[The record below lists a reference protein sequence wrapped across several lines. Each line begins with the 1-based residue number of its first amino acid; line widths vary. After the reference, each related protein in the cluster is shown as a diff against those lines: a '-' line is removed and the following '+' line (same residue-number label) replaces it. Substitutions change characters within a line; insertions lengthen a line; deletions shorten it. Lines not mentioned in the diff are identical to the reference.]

1 MQTLASSATKSEAGK
16 VCRRENF
23 DRPPASPEADVL
35 ESKERFRRLVERS
48 ADSVAMVDCEMRY
61 LSVSSRWE
69 TDGAIGC
76 GEAIGRSHWELFPN
90 LPEYWQQNARACLTG
105 VLEYSEFVT
114 GRSPVC
120 EAEQIEGCGSGRV
133 KWVFLPWKNCS
144 GAIGGL
150 LLFAEKIAEELA
162 PKNCYH
168 KLTSN
173 VKTPQ
178 LEIKRKLT
186 PIALDNAADTVFF
199 TSAEGQICYA
209 NKAACNLF
217 GYSES
222 ELLNLTVSDI
232 DSQFSVSDWPELWE
246 KLKQQSKFTF
256 KATYKTR
263 NGACFPVEVKV
274 NYLEYGGC
282 EYCCAIARDISARIA
297 AESALLEAKEQL
309 QAVLDAV
316 PGLVSWV
323 SSDLRYLGVNR
334 HLATAYQMPAEIFS
348 GQKVGFLDTSPK
360 FNDLVYDFF
369 ASPQKKTS
377 QEVITN
383 IRGEDKT
390 YLIVAQK
397 YQKNTAAVFVGLD
410 ITESKQSLF
419 ALQESEERL
428 RQQAAK
434 LEQTL
439 LVLQR
444 TQTQL
449 IQTEKMSSL
458 GQLVAG
464 IAHEINN
471 PVSFISGNV
480 SHATGYIQ
488 ELLKSIE
495 LYQKHYPDPVAEIQD
510 WMEDLDLDFIKKD
523 LPKLLNSMK
532 VGSQR
537 IRDVVR
543 SLRLFSRTDAAQ
555 MKPVDIHEGLDST
568 VLILQNR
575 LQAKGGRPGISL
587 IKEYA
592 DLPRIRCYPGQLNQV
607 FMHLLTNAIDALEE
621 GGRNPQRCGTIQ
633 SQSLLSAGGS
643 ETEIFNPEIRIRTF
657 LVSSSEVA
665 IAISDNG
672 PGMTEEVLDC
682 IFDPL
687 FTTKCPETS
696 TGLGLAISQHLVVEK
711 HGGQLHCVS
720 RPGQGTE
727 LIVKIAIG
735 ND

>member
-1 MQTLASSATKSEAGK
+1 VQTKPVKQEIRLGRYADGTIPIAHQH
-16 VCRRENF
+16 
-23 DRPPASPEADVL
+23 PPEAAVS
-35 ESKERFRRLVERS
+35 ESKDRLRRLVERS
-48 ADSVAMVDCEMRY
+48 ADAVAMVDCEMRY
-61 LSVSSRWE
+61 LSVSHRWE
-69 TDGAIGC
+69 IDC
-76 GEAIGRSHWELFPN
+76 GLGGDEARGGYHWELFPN
-90 LPEYWQQNARACLTG
+90 LPEYWQENARAILAG
-105 VLEYSEFVT
+105 VLEYSEFVVVA
-114 GRSPVC
+114 RSPVSV
-120 EAEQIEGCGSGRV
+120 AGQIEGGVSASV
-133 KWVFLPWKNCS
+133 KWVFRPWKNHE

-150 LLFAEKIAEELA
+150 ILFAEKIAET
-162 PKNCYH
+162 NCYN
-168 KLTSN
+168 KLPSE
-173 VKTPQ
+173 VKTPLLETSPQ
-178 LEIKRKLT
+178 LT
-186 PIALDNAADTVFF
+186 QIALDNAADIVFF
-199 TSAEGQICYA
+199 TTSDGRICYA
-209 NKAACNLF
+209 NKAACHQG

-232 DSQFSVSDWPELWE
+232 DSQLSASDWLDHWVE
-246 KLKQQSKFTF
+246 LKQQSNLTF
-256 KATYKTR
+256 ETSYKTKD
-263 NGACFPVEVKV
+263 GTCFPVEVKV

-282 EYCCAIARDISARIA
+282 EYCCAIARDISARQ

-323 SSDLRYLGVNR
+323 SSDLCYLGVNR
-334 HLATAYQMPAEIFS
+334 HLASAYQMPAELFT

-369 ASPQKKTS
+369 ASAQKKTS
-377 QEVITN
+377 QEVTAS
-383 IRGEDKT
+383 IRGENKT

-397 YQKNTAAVFVGLD
+397 YHKNTAAVFVGLD

-439 LVLQR
+439 LVLRQ

-488 ELLKSIE
+488 ELLRSID
-495 LYQKHYPDPVAEIQD
+495 LYQKYYPHPVPEIQD
-510 WMEDLDLDFIKKD
+510 MMEELDLEFIKKD

-532 VGSQR
+532 VGSER

-543 SLRLFSRTDAAQ
+543 SLRLFSRTDEAQ
-555 MKPVDIHEGLDST
+555 MKPADIHEGLDST

-587 IKEYA
+587 VKEYG
-592 DLPRIRCYPGQLNQV
+592 DLPRVRCYPGQLNQV

-621 GGRNPQRCGTIQ
+621 GGRNPEKYGTIKN
-633 SQSLLSAGGS
+633 QSLLSAGGS
-643 ETEIFNPEIRIRTF
+643 GAEIFNPEIRIRTE
-657 LVSSSEVA
+657 VVGESEIA

-672 PGMTEEVLDC
+672 PGMTEEVLCC
-682 IFDPL
+682 IFEPL
-687 FTTKCPETS
+687 FTTKSQATS

-711 HGGQLHCVS
+711 HGGELQCVS

>member
-1 MQTLASSATKSEAGK
+1 MQTKPVKQEIRLGRYADGTIPIAHQH
-16 VCRRENF
+16 
-23 DRPPASPEADVL
+23 PPEAAVS
-35 ESKERFRRLVERS
+35 ESKDRLRRLVERS
-48 ADSVAMVDCEMRY
+48 ADAVAMVDCEMRY
-61 LSVSSRWE
+61 LSVSHRWE
-69 TDGAIGC
+69 IDC
-76 GEAIGRSHWELFPN
+76 GLGGGQARGGYHWALFPN
-90 LPEYWQQNARACLTG
+90 LPEYWQENARAILAG
-105 VLEYSEFVT
+105 VLEYSEFVVV
-114 GRSPVC
+114 GRSPVSV
-120 EAEQIEGCGSGRV
+120 AGQIEGGVSASV
-133 KWVFLPWKNCS
+133 KWVFRPWKNHE

-150 LLFAEKIAEELA
+150 ILFAEKIAET
-162 PKNCYH
+162 NCYN
-168 KLTSN
+168 KLPSE
-173 VKTPQ
+173 VKTPLLETSPQ
-178 LEIKRKLT
+178 LT
-186 PIALDNAADTVFF
+186 QIALDNAADIVFF
-199 TSAEGQICYA
+199 TTSDGRICYA
-209 NKAACNLF
+209 NKAACHQG

-232 DSQFSVSDWPELWE
+232 DSQLSASDWLDHWVE
-246 KLKQQSKFTF
+246 LKQQSNLTF
-256 KATYKTR
+256 ETSYKTKD
-263 NGACFPVEVKV
+263 GTCFPVEVKV

-282 EYCCAIARDISARIA
+282 EYCCAIARDISARQ

-323 SSDLRYLGVNR
+323 SSDLCYLGVNR
-334 HLATAYQMPAEIFS
+334 HLASAYQMPAELFT

-369 ASPQKKTS
+369 ASAQKKTS
-377 QEVITN
+377 QEVTAS
-383 IRGEDKT
+383 IRGENKT

-397 YQKNTAAVFVGLD
+397 YHKNTAAVFVGLD

-439 LVLQR
+439 LVLRQ

-488 ELLKSIE
+488 ELLRSID
-495 LYQKHYPDPVAEIQD
+495 LYQKYYPDPVPEIQD
-510 WMEDLDLDFIKKD
+510 MMEELDLEFIKKD

-532 VGSQR
+532 VGSER

-543 SLRLFSRTDAAQ
+543 SLRLFSRTDEAQ
-555 MKPVDIHEGLDST
+555 MKPADIHEGLDST

-587 IKEYA
+587 VKEYG
-592 DLPRIRCYPGQLNQV
+592 DLPRVRCYPGQLNQV

-621 GGRNPQRCGTIQ
+621 GGRNPQKYGTMQ
-633 SQSLLSAGGS
+633 TQSLLSSGGS
-643 ETEIFNPEIRIRTF
+643 ISELFNPEIRIRTEM
-657 LVSSSEVA
+657 VGEGEIA

-672 PGMTEEVLDC
+672 PGMTEEVLGC
-682 IFDPL
+682 IFEPL
-687 FTTKCPETS
+687 FTTKCPDTS

-711 HGGQLHCVS
+711 HGGELHCVS

>member
-1 MQTLASSATKSEAGK
+1 MQTKPVQQQSPGLGRYADGTIPIAH
-16 VCRRENF
+16 
-23 DRPPASPEADVL
+23 PPAEATVF
-35 ESKERFRRLVERS
+35 ESKERFQRLVERS

-61 LSVSSRWE
+61 LSVSRRWE
-69 TDGAIGC
+69 TDC
-76 GEAIGRSHWELFPN
+76 GFGGGEVIGRSHWELFPN
-90 LPEYWQQNARACLTG
+90 LPEYWQQNARACLAG
-105 VLEYSEFVT
+105 VLEYSEFVVWRST
-114 GRSPVC
+114 GSV
-120 EAEQIEGCGSGRV
+120 AGQIGGAVGTSV
-133 KWVFLPWKNCS
+133 KWVFRPWKNSS

-150 LLFAEKIAEELA
+150 ILFASEIAEDFAET
-162 PKNCYH
+162 NCY
-168 KLTSN
+168 KKFSSD
-173 VKTPQ
+173 VKSKQLETRPQ
-178 LEIKRKLT
+178 LT
-186 PIALDNAADTVFF
+186 QIALDNAADTMFF
-199 TSAEGQICYA
+199 TSSDGHICYA
-209 NKAACNLF
+209 NKAACHVF

-232 DSQFSVSDWPELWE
+232 DSQLSASDWIEHWE
-246 KLKQQSKFTF
+246 QLKQQSNLTF
-256 KATYKTR
+256 ETTYKTKD
-263 NGACFPVEVKV
+263 GATFPVEVKV

-282 EYCCAIARDISARIA
+282 EYRCAIARDISARQA
-297 AESALLEAKEQL
+297 AEVALLEAKEQL

-334 HLATAYQMPAEIFS
+334 HLANAYQMPAELFA
-348 GQKVGFLDTSPK
+348 GQKVGFLETSPK

-369 ASPQKKTS
+369 AIPEKKTS
-377 QEVITN
+377 QEVTAS
-383 IRGEDKT
+383 IRGENKT

-397 YQKNTAAVFVGLD
+397 YQKSTAAVFVGLD
-410 ITESKQSLF
+410 ITESKQSLV

-439 LVLQR
+439 LVLQQ

-480 SHATGYIQ
+480 SHATGYIE
-488 ELLKSIE
+488 ELLRAIDV
-495 LYQKHYPDPVAEIQD
+495 YQKHYPHPVPEIQEL
-510 WMEDLDLDFIKKD
+510 MEELDLEFIKKD

-532 VGSQR
+532 VGSER

-543 SLRLFSRTDAAQ
+543 SLRLFSRTDEAE
-555 MKPVDIHEGLDST
+555 MKTADIHEGLDST

-575 LQAKGGRPGISL
+575 LQAKGGRPGINL
-587 IKEYA
+587 IKEYGN
-592 DLPRIRCYPGQLNQV
+592 LPRVRCYAGQLNQV

-621 GGRNPQRCGTIQ
+621 GGRNPEKYGTIQ
-633 SQSLLSAGGS
+633 NQSFLSSGGS
-643 ETEIFNPEIRIRTF
+643 GAETFHPEIRIRTE
-657 LVSSSEVA
+657 VVGESEVA

-672 PGMTEEVLDC
+672 PGMTEEVLGC
-682 IFDPL
+682 IFEPL
-687 FTTKCPETS
+687 FTTKPPATS
-696 TGLGLAISQHLVVEK
+696 TGLGLAISQHLVEK
-711 HGGQLHCVS
+711 HGGELHCVS

-727 LIVKIAIG
+727 LIIKIAIG

>member
-1 MQTLASSATKSEAGK
+1 MQTKPVKQKIRLGRYADGTIPTIAQQPSEAAM
-16 VCRRENF
+16 CENK
-23 DRPPASPEADVL
+23 DQ
-35 ESKERFRRLVERS
+35 FRRLVERS
-48 ADSVAMVDCEMRY
+48 PDKAAMVDCEMRY
-61 LSVSSRWE
+61 LAVSRRWE
-69 TDGAIGC
+69 TDCGLDG
-76 GEAIGRSHWELFPN
+76 GEAVGRSHWELFPN
-90 LPEYWQQNARACLTG
+90 LPEYWHQNARACLTG
-105 VLEYSEFVT
+105 VLEYSEFVV
-114 GRSPVC
+114 GRSTPCVVP
-120 EAEQIEGCGSGRV
+120 EKKDVVTVSL
-133 KWVFLPWKNCS
+133 KWVFRPWKNSS

-150 LLFAEKIAEELA
+150 MLFTSSMAEDIAQT
-162 PKNCYH
+162 NCYN
-168 KLTSN
+168 KFSSDVNNKQLQIR
-173 VKTPQ
+173 PQ
-178 LEIKRKLT
+178 LT
-186 PIALDNAADTVFF
+186 QIALDNAADTVFF
-199 TSAEGQICYA
+199 TTSDGQICYA
-209 NKAACNLF
+209 NKTAYDLF

-222 ELLNLTVSDI
+222 QLLNLTVSDI
-232 DSQFSVSDWPELWE
+232 DSQLSASDWPEHW
-246 KLKQQSKFTF
+246 KRLKQQSNLTF
-256 KATYKTR
+256 ETSYKTQS
-263 NGACFPVEVKV
+263 GASFPVEVKV
-274 NYLEYGGC
+274 NYLEYDGC
-282 EYCCAIARDISARIA
+282 EYCCAIARDISDRQA

-334 HLATAYQMPAEIFS
+334 HLATAYQIPAELFI

-369 ASPQKKTS
+369 ASRENKKYE
-377 QEVITN
+377 EVTASIKGDN
-383 IRGEDKT
+383 KT

-397 YQKNTAAVFVGLD
+397 YQKGTAAVFVGLD
-410 ITESKQSLF
+410 ITESKQSLV

-439 LVLQR
+439 LVLQQ

-488 ELLKSIE
+488 ELLRSIE
-495 LYQKHYPDPVAEIQD
+495 LYQKYYPDPAPEIQD
-510 WMEDLDLDFIKKD
+510 LMAELDLEFIKKD

-532 VGSQR
+532 VGSER

-543 SLRLFSRTDAAQ
+543 SLRLFSRTDEAQ
-555 MKPVDIHEGLDST
+555 MKPADIHEGLDST

-575 LQAKGGRPGISL
+575 LQAKGGRPGINL
-587 IKEYA
+587 IKEYG
-592 DLPRIRCYPGQLNQV
+592 DLPRVRCYAGQLNQV

-621 GGRNPQRCGTIQ
+621 GGRNPEKYGTMQ
-633 SQSLLSAGGS
+633 NHSCLSAGGS
-643 ETEIFNPEIRIRTF
+643 KAEISHPEIRIRTF
-657 LVSSSEVA
+657 LVAESEVA

-672 PGMTEEVLDC
+672 PGMSEEVLCC

-687 FTTKCPETS
+687 FTTKPPATS

-711 HGGQLHCVS
+711 HGGELQCVS

-735 ND
+735 DD

>member
-1 MQTLASSATKSEAGK
+1 
-16 VCRRENF
+16 
-23 DRPPASPEADVL
+23 
-35 ESKERFRRLVERS
+35 
-48 ADSVAMVDCEMRY
+48 
-61 LSVSSRWE
+61 
-69 TDGAIGC
+69 
-76 GEAIGRSHWELFPN
+76 
-90 LPEYWQQNARACLTG
+90 
-105 VLEYSEFVT
+105 
-114 GRSPVC
+114 
-120 EAEQIEGCGSGRV
+120 
-133 KWVFLPWKNCS
+133 
-144 GAIGGL
+144 
-150 LLFAEKIAEELA
+150 
-162 PKNCYH
+162 
-168 KLTSN
+168 
-173 VKTPQ
+173 
-178 LEIKRKLT
+178 
-186 PIALDNAADTVFF
+186 
-199 TSAEGQICYA
+199 
-209 NKAACNLF
+209 
-217 GYSES
+217 
-222 ELLNLTVSDI
+222 VSDI
-232 DSQFSVSDWPELWE
+232 DSQLSASDWPEHWE
-246 KLKQQSKFTF
+246 QLKQQSNLTF
-256 KATYKTR
+256 ETSYTTKD
-263 NGACFPVEVKV
+263 GASFPVEVKV

-282 EYCCAIARDISARIA
+282 EYRCAIARDISARQV
-297 AESALLEAKEQL
+297 AESGLVEAKEQL

-334 HLATAYQMPAEIFS
+334 HLASAYKMPAELFT
-348 GQKVGFLDTSPK
+348 GQKVGFLETSPK

-369 ASPQKKTS
+369 ANPEKKTS
-377 QEVITN
+377 QEVTAS
-383 IRGEDKT
+383 IRGENKT

-397 YQKNTAAVFVGLD
+397 YHNSAAAVFVGVD
-410 ITESKQSLF
+410 ITASKQSLL

-439 LVLQR
+439 LILQR

-488 ELLKSIE
+488 ELLRSID
-495 LYQKHYPDPVAEIQD
+495 LYQKYYPHPVPEIQYL
-510 WMEDLDLDFIKKD
+510 MEELDLEFIKKD

-532 VGSQR
+532 VGSER

-543 SLRLFSRTDAAQ
+543 SLRLFSRTDEAQ
-555 MKPVDIHEGLDST
+555 MKPADIHEGLDST
-568 VLILQNR
+568 LLILQNR

-587 IKEYA
+587 VKEYG
-592 DLPRIRCYPGQLNQV
+592 DLPRVRCYAGHLNQV

-621 GGRNPQRCGTIQ
+621 GGRNSEKHGKMPNK
-633 SQSLLSAGGS
+633 SFLSSVRPAS
-643 ETEIFNPEIRIRTF
+643 EMFNPEIRIRTS
-657 LVSSSEVA
+657 VVGESEVA

-687 FTTKCPETS
+687 FTTKCPDTS

-711 HGGQLHCVS
+711 HGGKLHCVS

-727 LIVKIAIG
+727 LIIKIAIG